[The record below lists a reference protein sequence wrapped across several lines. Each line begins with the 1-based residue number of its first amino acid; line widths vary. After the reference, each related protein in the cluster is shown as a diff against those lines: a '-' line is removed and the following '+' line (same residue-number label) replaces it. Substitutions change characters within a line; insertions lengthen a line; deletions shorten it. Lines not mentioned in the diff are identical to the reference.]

1 MPDKDELYR
10 HSASFVLQVEKLLAE
25 VDALD
30 TQQGN
35 DNLTP
40 EALDNRTRLYERVAS
55 EVSRLKYF
63 LAKGHQLPSLQQ
75 LQPRADSAVERLSV
89 LLRQALDAA
98 LRGGHQSAALH
109 CLQAYAAVGD
119 TQGAEEVRHLSY
131 SCEMLIMRCTGQMV
145 SAKALTRQQACQRGM
160 STHVVCMYAPR
171 RWQTLP

>member
-1 MPDKDELYR
+1 MYR
-10 HSASFVLQVEKLLAE
+10 DLANSAIQVEKLLAE
-25 VDALD
+25 VDALE
-30 TQQGN
+30 TQQRN
-35 DNLTP
+35 DSLTS

-89 LLRQALDAA
+89 LLNQALDAA

-119 TQGAEEVRHLSY
+119 TQGAEEVRT
-131 SCEMLIMRCTGQMV
+131 CPT
-145 SAKALTRQQACQRGM
+145 ALKC
-160 STHVVCMYAPR
+160 
-171 RWQTLP
+171 